1 MPRPQPTWGTDIP
14 GTRGA
19 AVFRYRLQLGCR
31 VLSPTGAIGLPKR
44 VSGTAFVNAHTLA
57 TRTGALTNGMS
68 TLPQTMRALELSGY
82 DGLESLAVVEKPVPT
97 PGPRQVLVKVEAAP
111 VNPSDL
117 MFMRGRYGFTRPLP
131 TVPGFEGSGRV
142 VAGEG
147 GYARALLGRRVA
159 CGVQKQGDGLWA
171 EYVLAD
177 ARACLPLLP
186 NVSFDEGAGLLV
198 NPLTAVALVERAGR
212 GRHRAVVQTAAGS
225 ALGRMVA
232 RLAERRGIGVVDV
245 VRRAEQADEL
255 RAAGGAHVLCSGDAD
270 FEEQLKGVCKDLEA
284 TLAFDAVAG
293 DLTGRLL
300 QAMPHGSTVVVY
312 GALSEAAVSA
322 SSGALI
328 FQNKRVESFWLSDY
342 LGSLSLPGLARRAV
356 EVQRLLKGDL
366 QVEVR
371 LRVGLE
377 EAVAA
382 IREYEQ

>member
-1 MPRPQPTWGTDIP
+1 MPDRE
-14 GTRGA
+14 
-19 AVFRYRLQLGCR
+19 
-31 VLSPTGAIGLPKR
+31 LPE
-44 VSGTAFVNAHTLA
+44 
-57 TRTGALTNGMS
+57 
-68 TLPQTMRALELSGY
+68 TMRALVLSGY
-82 DGLESLAVVEKPVPT
+82 DGPASLRVVDRPVPT
-97 PGPRQVLVKVEAAP
+97 PGPGQVVVKVEAAP

-117 MFMRGRYGFTRPLP
+117 VFMRGRYGFTRALP

-142 VAGEG
+142 VAGLG

-159 CGVQKQGDGLWA
+159 CGVQRGGDGLWA
-171 EYVLAD
+171 EYVLVD

-186 NVSFDEGAGLLV
+186 GVSFDAGAALLV

-232 RLAERRGIGVVDV
+232 RLAKRRGIEIIDV

-255 RAAGGAHVLCSGDAD
+255 RALGSAHVLCSGDAD
-270 FEEQLKGVCKDLEA
+270 FGEQLEETCKTLGA

-293 DLTGRLL
+293 ALPGQLL
-300 QAMPHGSTVVVY
+300 QAMPRGSAVVVY
-312 GALSEAAVSA
+312 GVLSGEAVSV
-322 SSGALI
+322 SPEALI
-328 FQNKRVESFWLSDY
+328 FQNKRLEGFWLSDY

-356 EVQRLLKGDL
+356 GVQRLLKGDL

-377 EAVAA
+377 GAVAA
-382 IREYEQ
+382 IKEYEGAMSGGKVLITPGRT